1 MVAGYTD
8 PAKAWEFVQKGQDFV
23 HQVAVNESE
32 PKRAQMKK
40 ACGPD
45 FLGEEVDWI
54 SHGVRPHI
62 RCALL
67 GTKWMHKSELRT
79 LLK

>member
-40 ACGPD
+40 ACRPD
-45 FLGEEVDWI
+45 FLGEEVD
-54 SHGVRPHI
+54 
-62 RCALL
+62 
-67 GTKWMHKSELRT
+67 
-79 LLK
+79 